1 MALQDGW
8 AVVAEETLGASPYA
22 PAFTTIPPKRVAFG
36 DILPDFADAVL
47 PLPNVGTTPNSF
59 EILSSAAP
67 GEGVRAR
74 GGDLAEVEVIVPA
87 GRKLELLHLALLR
100 LAGVES
106 IAVRIPRVRIL
117 HQCDV
122 GSWLEAMVEQ
132 EGAHSIAEPLAHQ
145 SVEQLVASLVIPDA
159 DFIIAIGTRDTR
171 DAVIRAVGSL
181 GEMLFRNV
189 ALLPGQGICCGTI
202 FYRSGPE
209 SVASS
214 NSSEPTPLPVLF
226 IPNRMECVLTAWL
239 LFVQPSLRELA
250 GSGYH
255 DIEVCLPLARKITS
269 APGLSELALVRR
281 VTNPNDKTMLWE
293 PLATGDITISAIAN
307 ADAWLLVAAES
318 EGYAAGQS
326 VSAKLL

>member
-1 MALQDGW
+1 MRRL
-8 AVVAEETLGASPYA
+8 LLLY
-22 PAFTTIPPKRVAFG
+22 
-36 DILPDFADAVL
+36 LPNVL
-47 PLPNVGTTPNSF
+47 PLAIFSRILPTPSCLYPTSVQPRTRSKF
-59 EILSSAAP
+59 KL
-67 GEGVRAR
+67 GCTGGRVRAR

-145 SVEQLVASLVIPDA
+145 SVEQRVASLVIPDA

-202 FYRSGPE
+202 FYRSGPRAWPRAILANNAAAG
-209 SVASS
+209 SLHS
-214 NSSEPTPLPVLF
+214 
-226 IPNRMECVLTAWL
+226 NRMECVLTAWL

-281 VTNPNDKTMLWE
+281 VTNPNDKTMLWKL
-293 PLATGDITISAIAN
+293 LATGDITISAIAN